1 MVTILRNQGTVPF
14 GFDRARTF
22 KHLTRA
28 TATPPESTTEE
39 LFAVTNGRIL
49 VHLLLGEV
57 TTIIQTQTCNLK
69 VTINPTT
76 GTSAD
81 VASNLDIT
89 ATEVGGLFFPE
100 GDGTAL
106 IGADAG
112 TGFGAGGVQR
122 WIVPTGGIDITTS
135 ATNTGSVKWD
145 LWYEALDED
154 AAVNV
159 S

>member
-1 MVTILRNQGTVPF
+1 MPTILRSQGTVPF
-14 GFDRARTF
+14 GFDRVRTV
-22 KHLTRA
+22 KHLSRN
-28 TATPPESTTEE
+28 TATIPATTSEE

-81 VASNLDIT
+81 VASNLDVT
-89 ATEVGGLFFPE
+89 ATEVGGLIYPE
-100 GDGTAL
+100 GDGTAV
-106 IGADAG
+106 IGVDAG
-112 TGFGAGGVQR
+112 TGFSAGGIQN
-122 WIVPTGGIDITTS
+122 WIVPIGGIDIETS
-135 ATNTGSVKWD
+135 ATNTGAIKWD
-145 LWYEALDED
+145 LWFEPLDED
-154 AAVNV
+154 AAVIV